1 MSRSPERVVPADRR
15 QLTNATA
22 GQLTSLVP
30 FSASIIQRDIHF
42 REDRC

>member
-22 GQLTSLVP
+22 GQLVP